1 MGGPVAGFVRSLER
15 FDRSFWVA
23 NVTELF
29 ERVAFYATLSMLV
42 LYLTEARGL
51 EAASALRLYGT
62 FGLAVWSLP
71 VLSGFLADLAGYR
84 RSMVLAYAL
93 LAAGYL
99 ATGAACS
106 YWLLAAA
113 LMPVAVGASIIK
125 PVVTGT
131 VQKTCT
137 DELRP
142 VGFSIYYTLVNV
154 GGLAGPLAGAR
165 VRELFGV
172 ERVFLVSAA
181 ASLLALGL
189 AAASF
194 REPAPG
200 EPGASR
206 SPGAFLR
213 DFLVVLGRPRLVLLF
228 LFVAGFWSMFFQC
241 FGVLPLYL
249 RDDLRAAPMLLGLI
263 PSLGAFTII
272 CFQVAVGYVVR
283 GLPAPVALCLAVA
296 ISSTGIAAIGLHPS
310 ALAAAVGVVVFSLGE
325 MVYSA
330 HFYKYLG
337 DLAPA
342 GQVGMYTGFAF
353 LPIAVGNFLAG
364 QIGGVAVGY
373 FRESLGRPA
382 AMWFAFAGIGLACAL
397 GIGLLA
403 LLSARDRLPRT
414 ADSR

>member
-1 MGGPVAGFVRSLER
+1 MRERLAGFFRSLGR

-29 ERVAFYATLSMLV
+29 ERIAFYAMFLMLV

-51 EAASALRLYGT
+51 EAASALRLFGT

-84 RSMVLAYAL
+84 RSMILAYAL

-99 ATGAACS
+99 ATGAARS

-113 LMPVAVGASIIK
+113 LLPVAVGASIIK

-131 VQKTCT
+131 VQKTCAE
-137 DELRP
+137 ELRP

-154 GGLAGPLAGAR
+154 GAWLGPIAGAR
-165 VRELFGV
+165 VRQLFGV
-172 ERVFLVSAA
+172 EEVFVVSAA

-189 AAASF
+189 AAALF

-200 EPGASR
+200 EPGPSPR
-206 SPGAFLR
+206 PGAFLR
-213 DFLVVLGRPRLVLLF
+213 DFPSVLGKPRLMLLF

-241 FGVLPLYL
+241 VGVLPLYL
-249 RDDLRAAPMLLGLI
+249 RDDVGAGPMLLGVI

-272 CFQVAVGYVVR
+272 CLQVPVGYAVR

-296 ISSTGIAAIGLHPS
+296 ISSAGVAAIGLYPS
-310 ALAAAVGVVVFSLGE
+310 ALAAAAGVVIFSVGE
-325 MVYSA
+325 MIYSA
-330 HFYKYLG
+330 HFYKHLG
-337 DLAPA
+337 ELAPP
-342 GQVGMYTGFAF
+342 GQLGMYMGFAF

-364 QIGGVAVGY
+364 QIGAASVAY
-373 FRESLGRPA
+373 FRQSLGRPA
-382 AMWFAFAGIGLACAL
+382 AMWFAFAGIGLASAL
-397 GIGLLA
+397 GIA
-403 LLSARDRLPRT
+403 LLTSLSGRGRLWRPRG
-414 ADSR
+414 DP